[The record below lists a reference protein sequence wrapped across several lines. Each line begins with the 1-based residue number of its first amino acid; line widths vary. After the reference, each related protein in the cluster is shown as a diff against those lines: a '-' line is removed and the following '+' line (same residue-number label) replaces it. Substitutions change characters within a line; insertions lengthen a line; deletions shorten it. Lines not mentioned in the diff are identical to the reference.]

1 VLVVTSF
8 RAWVGHGARDRSA
21 SATEGGK
28 ERSEMGLAERRM
40 AMVLMMGED
49 ERVLEVDDDG
59 GVSGVAVED
68 VAGRNALR
76 ASGGNEGIRA
86 RD

>member
-1 VLVVTSF
+1 
-8 RAWVGHGARDRSA
+8 
-21 SATEGGK
+21 
-28 ERSEMGLAERRM
+28 MGLAERMM

-76 ASGGNEGIRA
+76 APGGMKGLGREINGWVMRGNERKKKKKKQKN
-86 RD
+86 R